1 MTIPALIDRRADAAL
16 QPEETERMSS
26 GNPEVDHILGGGFPA
41 NSINIIMGHPGSGK
55 TILAEQLIFHNA
67 GDDRPILYFTTLS
80 EPLAKVVRY
89 LQGFDFYDEQK
100 LGTQVVYED
109 VGPQLARD
117 GAPALVPLLQE
128 AINTLAPKIIVIDS
142 FKAVHDLAP
151 SIAERRRMVYEMTA
165 LLSAYGTTAFLL
177 GEYTE
182 EDILSYPEF
191 AVADSIVELSRRR
204 LGNRD
209 ERYFRV
215 YKLRGSR
222 YLEGAHAFRI
232 TNSGLDVYPRLVSPR
247 MPEGYE
253 PVSERISTG
262 VEGLDAMLD
271 GGLWRGTT
279 TLLAGPSGAGKTT
292 IGLQFALEGARRGE
306 PTLYMSFQENPT
318 QLMRTI
324 RGLGV
329 DLEQLQAQGLDLVYA
344 SPVELQIDS
353 IIVDLFRRI
362 QQRGIRRLVLD
373 AVGDLASAATDPQR
387 LHDYLYAL
395 VQHFA
400 VRTITSILNFET
412 TGNAIATTGAQ
423 MQNAMSYLSDNVLLL
438 TVEGEERTRRS
449 LRVLKTRGSGHDT
462 QVREVEIGPR
472 GLSVP
477 MGTRPGATASAG
489 ARAATEAGARGS
501 TQP

>member
-1 MTIPALIDRRADAAL
+1 MGLAVVPDQRALPRNDR
-16 QPEETERMSS
+16 ENIERMSS
-26 GNPEVDHILGGGFPA
+26 GNKEADYILGGGFPA
-41 NSINIIMGHPGSGK
+41 DSINIIMGHPGSGK
-55 TILAEQLIFHNA
+55 TIFAQQLLYHNA
-67 GDDRPILYFTTLS
+67 TEDRPILYFTTLS

-89 LQGFDFYDEQK
+89 LQGFDFYDETK
-100 LGTQVVYED
+100 IGSQVIYED

-117 GAPALVPLLQE
+117 GARALIPLLQN
-128 AINTLAPKIIVIDS
+128 AIKTLSPKIIVIDS

-165 LLSAYGTTAFLL
+165 LLTAYGTTAFLL

-182 EDILSYPEF
+182 DDILEYPEF
-191 AVADSIVELSRRR
+191 AVADGIVELSRKR

-215 YKLRGSR
+215 YKVRGSR

-232 TNSGLDVYPRLVSPR
+232 TRAGLDIYPRLVSPR
-247 MPEGYE
+247 VPEGYE
-253 PVSERISTG
+253 PASERISTG
-262 VEGLDAMLD
+262 VNGLDEMLC

-292 IGLQFALEGARRGE
+292 IGLQFALEGARCGE
-306 PTLYMSFQENPT
+306 PSLYMNFQENPT

-329 DLEQLQAQGLDLVYA
+329 DLEEAQAKGLQLVYA

-353 IIVDLFRRI
+353 IITDMFRRI
-362 QQRGIRRLVLD
+362 QHGGIRRLVID

-400 VRTITSILNFET
+400 VATVTSILNFET
-412 TGNAIATTGAQ
+412 LDNSLKGGGISDQ
-423 MQNAMSYLSDNVLLL
+423 MSYLSDNVLLL
-438 TVEGEERTRRS
+438 TVDGEERTRRM
-449 LRVLKTRGSGHDT
+449 LRILKTRGSAHDT
-462 QVREVEIGPR
+462 LVREVQITGA
-472 GLSVP
+472 GLSVL
-477 MGTRPGATASAG
+477 
-489 ARAATEAGARGS
+489 
-501 TQP
+501 

>member
-1 MTIPALIDRRADAAL
+1 MGTPVIPNRRSEPRTVTGDDA
-16 QPEETERMSS
+16 ERMSS
-26 GNPEVDHILGGGFPA
+26 GNAEADHILGGGFPA
-41 NSINIIMGHPGSGK
+41 NSINIVMGHPGSGK
-55 TILAEQLIFHNA
+55 TIFAEQLIFHNA
-67 GDDRPILYFTTLS
+67 ADDRPILYLTTLS

-89 LQGFDFYDEQK
+89 LQGFTFFDETK
-100 LGTQVVYED
+100 LGTEVIHED
-109 VGPQLARD
+109 VGPQLAAE
-117 GAPALVPLLQE
+117 GASALIPLLTE
-128 AINTLAPKIIVIDS
+128 AIKTLSPKVIVIDS

-151 SIAERRRMVYEMTA
+151 TVAERRRLVYEMTA
-165 LLSAYGTTAFLL
+165 LLTAYGTTAFLL

-182 EDILSYPEF
+182 DDILEYPEF
-191 AVADSIVELSRRR
+191 AVADGIVELSRQR
-204 LGNRD
+204 LGSRD

-215 YKLRGSR
+215 FKLRGSR

-232 TNSGLDVYPRLVSPR
+232 TDSGLDVYPRLVSPQ

-253 PVSERISTG
+253 PASERISTG
-262 VEGLDAMLD
+262 VTGLDAMLD

-292 IGLQFALEGARRGE
+292 IGLQFALEGARQGE
-306 PTLYMSFQENPT
+306 PSLYMSFQENPT

-353 IIVDLFRRI
+353 IIVDMFRRI
-362 QQRGIRRLVLD
+362 EQRGVRRLVLD

-400 VRTITSILNFET
+400 VRTITSILNLET
-412 TGNAIATTGAQ
+412 TGNGVSGNG
-423 MQNAMSYLSDNVLLL
+423 MQTAMSYLSDNVLLL
-438 TVEGEERTRRS
+438 SVEGDERTRRT
-449 LRVLKTRGSGHDT
+449 LRVLKTRGSAHDT
-462 QVREVEIGPR
+462 MVRDVEI
-472 GLSVP
+472 S
-477 MGTRPGATASAG
+477 
-489 ARAATEAGARGS
+489 ARGMS
-501 TQP
+501 ILS

>member
-1 MTIPALIDRRADAAL
+1 MGIPVIPDRRLAPRVVEDT
-16 QPEETERMSS
+16 TERMSS
-26 GNPEVDHILGGGFPA
+26 GNPEADHILGGGFPA
-41 NSINIIMGHPGSGK
+41 NSINIVMGHPGSGK
-55 TILAEQLIFHNA
+55 TIFAEQLIFHNA

-89 LQGFDFYDEQK
+89 LQGFRFFDEEK

-109 VGPQLARD
+109 IGPQLAAN
-117 GAPALVPLLQE
+117 GASALIPLLDE
-128 AINTLAPKIIVIDS
+128 AIRTLSPKVIVIDS

-151 SIAERRRMVYEMTA
+151 SAAARRRMVYEMTA
-165 LLSAYGTTAFLL
+165 LLTAYGTTAFLL

-182 EDILSYPEF
+182 DDILNYPEF
-191 AVADSIVELSRRR
+191 AVADGIVELSRRR

-232 TNSGLDVYPRLVSPR
+232 TDRGLDVYPRFVSPQI
-247 MPEGYE
+247 PEGYE
-253 PVSERISTG
+253 PAAERLSTG
-262 VEGLDAMLD
+262 VHGLDEMLN

-292 IGLQFALEGARRGE
+292 IGLQFAFEGARRGE

-324 RGLGV
+324 RGLGADV
-329 DLEQLQAQGLDLVYA
+329 EELERQGLDLVYA

-362 QQRGIRRLVLD
+362 EKGGVRRLVLD

-395 VQHFA
+395 VQHLA
-400 VRTITSILNFET
+400 VRTITSVLNFET
-412 TGNAIATTGAQ
+412 VGNAVQTTG

-438 TVEGEERTRRS
+438 TLDGEDRTRRA
-449 LRVLKTRGSGHDT
+449 LRVIKTRGSAHDT
-462 QVREVEIGPR
+462 RVREVAITSE
-472 GLSVP
+472 GLSVL
-477 MGTRPGATASAG
+477 
-489 ARAATEAGARGS
+489 E
-501 TQP
+501 